1 MRNSQKRNNRI
12 IFLYGRIMH
21 FLHISLFLIS
31 LILGVDLDGIDINC
45 ISSRDDGS
53 GIFKKWFHCSIFVN
67 FHCIFRNIFNRYNRL
82 IMKKYKRIFKLIWND
97 FMPINHLSTA
107 IFVMI
112 IFFELVS
119 FTNSS
124 TNSSTGSQRIHTMKI
139 RMQKL
144 LYILGGRTS

>member
-1 MRNSQKRNNRI
+1 M
-12 IFLYGRIMH
+12 Y

-45 ISSRDDGS
+45 ISSRDEEVEYLKS
-53 GIFKKWFHCSIFVN
+53 GFIALGIFVN

-82 IMKKYKRIFKLIWND
+82 IMKKYKRIFKLIWNA
-97 FMPINHLSTA
+97 FMPINHHSTA

-124 TNSSTGSQRIHTMKI
+124 TVM
-139 RMQKL
+139 
-144 LYILGGRTS
+144 